1 MAPISEEIPEGTCR
15 LNANAIIL
23 LIMALAEITEDKET
37 YEMLKRKYGE
47 PEKLAKEAEVVC
59 VEDP

>member
-1 MAPISEEIPEGTCR
+1 MTQEIPEGTCR

-23 LIMALAEITEDKET
+23 LLMSFAELVEDKET
-37 YEMLKRKYGE
+37 FEMLKQKYGE
-47 PEKLAKEAEVVC
+47 PEELAKEAEVVC